1 MFTQNFRPAKR
12 ASWHRAYERG
22 SSSAK
27 VENRHGSLGN
37 KMRAPA
43 LPWGWGP
50 LDNPYC
56 TPHPLVLPPSRSS
69 LAPPPLAVYTPIGR
83 KSFVRACRAREKS
96 HRIYLPANRVSEISQ
111 KWWSYS
117 AEFLQ
122 IFDIARVHLAHGL
135 PCEKDFREKIERWS
149 APTILSRRRIYTIIY
164 HP

>member
-1 MFTQNFRPAKR
+1 MR
-12 ASWHRAYERG
+12 AQGYQTCERR

-56 TPHPLVLPPSRSS
+56 TPHPLVLPPLRSS

-83 KSFVRACRAREKS
+83 KSFVRARRAREKS
-96 HRIYLPANRVSEISQ
+96 YRIYLRATRAPEISQ
-111 KWWSYS
+111 KWWLCGG
-117 AEFLQ
+117 EFLQ
-122 IFDIARVHLAHGL
+122 IFDIARGHLAHGL
-135 PCEKDFREKIERWS
+135 AREKDFREKIERWS